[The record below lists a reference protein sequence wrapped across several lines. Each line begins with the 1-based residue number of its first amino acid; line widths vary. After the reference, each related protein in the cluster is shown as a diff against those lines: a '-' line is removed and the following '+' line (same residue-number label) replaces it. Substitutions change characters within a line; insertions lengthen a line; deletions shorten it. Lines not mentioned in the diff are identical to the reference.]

1 MEIDD
6 VNEIGQKNTH
16 CPFYHPS
23 FFFLFVRALPP
34 SACRNASVFFSRHHL
49 LFLLFH
55 HIIRIQLCG
64 MMALPLTARRHLK
77 GPSLFFFFFCF
88 VLRWSLWI
96 PFQKEDGPK
105 YYLYQLEGEG
115 SDDRD
120 QEKSALL
127 LVLKMYKET
136 VNNKDVVS
144 VVLQRGR
151 RNERETKKNFHV
163 IYLASF

>member
-1 MEIDD
+1 M
-6 VNEIGQKNTH
+6 
-16 CPFYHPS
+16 
-23 FFFLFVRALPP
+23 
-34 SACRNASVFFSRHHL
+34 
-49 LFLLFH
+49 
-55 HIIRIQLCG
+55 
-64 MMALPLTARRHLK
+64 
-77 GPSLFFFFFCF
+77 
-88 VLRWSLWI
+88 WI

-144 VVLQRGR
+144 VVLQRGGGGGMR
-151 RNERETKKNFHV
+151 GKRKKLSRDLPGFFLNNWRV
-163 IYLASF
+163 

>member
-1 MEIDD
+1 M
-6 VNEIGQKNTH
+6 
-16 CPFYHPS
+16 
-23 FFFLFVRALPP
+23 
-34 SACRNASVFFSRHHL
+34 
-49 LFLLFH
+49 
-55 HIIRIQLCG
+55 
-64 MMALPLTARRHLK
+64 
-77 GPSLFFFFFCF
+77 
-88 VLRWSLWI
+88 
-96 PFQKEDGPK
+96 
-105 YYLYQLEGEG
+105 YQLEGEG